1 MLLTPSFQSG
11 IAQDRAYYNSFWG
24 GVQRVVAT
32 DVTGTPP
39 DGVEATITYYFTDG
53 RVSVERTEFRLV
65 RDGGVLK
72 IDSSS
77 VLSSRAG

>member
-1 MLLTPSFQSG
+1 
-11 IAQDRAYYNSFWG
+11 
-24 GVQRVVAT
+24 
-32 DVTGTPP
+32 
-39 DGVEATITYYFTDG
+39 
-53 RVSVERTEFRLV
+53 VSVERTEFRLV